1 MSNDTS
7 AIETKLAAARTRLIL
22 DKPFLGSLVMHLP
35 LKAADPK
42 WCKTTATD
50 ARAFY
55 YNADY
60 IARLTLEQTQFV
72 LAHEA
77 MHCALSHFARRNH
90 RQKHRWDVACDYA
103 VNMILDEERM
113 PPPDEALMNA
123 AYRGLTAE
131 EIYPVLHEDPPEQTM
146 DQHLFDNENDT
157 PPESEG
163 EPEERDT
170 GEGESREAQS
180 GETEGEQDT
189 PSQGG
194 SQDEDQED
202 QQGQGSQARPQE
214 SSAGGEAENENE
226 VSAKANV
233 NEENVKQ
240 SGRSQMQEQPPQPPM
255 DPDKLSEQWKSR
267 LAAAA
272 QAARQAGKLSASL
285 MRFVDNLLAPQL
297 PWRALLARYM
307 MNAARDDYSF
317 QRTSRREGAAL
328 MPRLYSQSVNVVVA
342 LDTSGSVN
350 DEELR
355 EFLTEIDALKG
366 QVRAEIT
373 LHACDDKLD
382 AAGPWRYAMW
392 EPVGLPEN
400 LSGGGGTDFRPVF
413 DWINRDRLSPDLL
426 VYFTD
431 AEGEFPKQEPQYP
444 VVWLVKGKAPVPFGV
459 RIQLN

>member
-1 MSNDTS
+1 MDII

-55 YNADY
+55 YNPGY
-60 IARLTLEQTQFV
+60 ISRLTLEQTQFV

-103 VNMILDEERM
+103 VNMILDEENMRG
-113 PPPDEALMNA
+113 PEDALMSA
-123 AYRGLTAE
+123 SYRGLTAE
-131 EIYPVLHEDPPEQTM
+131 EIYPVLHEDPPEQPM
-146 DQHLFDNENDT
+146 DQHLFDDDRDM

-163 EPEERDT
+163 KPEERDT
-170 GEGESREAQS
+170 GEGDERESQS
-180 GETEGEQDT
+180 GKTEGEQDGGQG
-189 PSQGG
+189 SQGEG
-194 SQDEDQED
+194 EQD
-202 QQGQGSQARPQE
+202 QQGQGSQAQPQE
-214 SSAGGEAENENE
+214 SQGSGEAESE
-226 VSAKANV
+226 A
-233 NEENVKQ
+233 Q
-240 SGRSQMQEQPPQPPM
+240 DRPPQPPM
-255 DPDKLSEQWKSR
+255 DPEKLSEQWKSR

-272 QAARQAGKLSASL
+272 QAARQAGKLSQSL

-317 QRTSRREGAAL
+317 QRTSRREGEAL

-350 DEELR
+350 DAELR

-373 LHACDDKLD
+373 LHACDDRMD

-392 EPVGLPEN
+392 EPLVLPAGI
-400 LSGGGGTDFRPVF
+400 SGGGGTDFRPPF
-413 DWINRDRLSPDLL
+413 DWVDRDRLNPDLL
-426 VYFTD
+426 IYFTD

>member
-1 MSNDTS
+1 MDIN

-55 YNADY
+55 YNPNY

-123 AYRGLTAE
+123 SYRGLTAE
-131 EIYPVLHEDPPEQTM
+131 EIYPLLHEDPPEETL
-146 DQHLFDNENDT
+146 DQHLFDQENDT

-163 EPEERDT
+163 QPEARDT
-170 GEGESREAQS
+170 GEGEPRDSQS
-180 GETEGEQDT
+180 GETEGEQDAE
-189 PSQGG
+189 SSGG
-194 SQDEDQED
+194 N
-202 QQGQGSQARPQE
+202 QGQDKNDRQGKGSQAQPQD
-214 SSAGGEAENENE
+214 SQASGEAQGE
-226 VSAKANV
+226 V
-233 NEENVKQ
+233 
-240 SGRSQMQEQPPQPPM
+240 QEQPPQPPM
-255 DPDKLSEQWKSR
+255 DPEKLSEQWKSR

-272 QAARQAGKLSASL
+272 QAARQAGKLSQSL

-317 QRTSRREGAAL
+317 QRTSRREGEAL

-355 EFLTEIDALKG
+355 EFLAEIDALKG

-382 AAGPWRYAMW
+382 VAGPWRYAMW
-392 EPVGLPEN
+392 ESITLPAN

-413 DWINRDRLSPDLL
+413 DWVNRDRVSPDLL

-431 AEGEFPKQEPQYP
+431 AEGEFPAQAPHYP